1 MADLDGLAGEQ
12 YCYLTTTGRV
22 SGRPHEI
29 EIWFGLSGATLHM
42 LSGGGERSD
51 WVKNLLH
58 EPGVAIRIASSRM
71 RGAARVVEPAT
82 AEDRKARRL
91 LLRKYQ
97 PLYAGDLAD
106 WGRNALPVAVDLDV
120 GESPSGSRAAGR
132 RTRGSGAG

>member
-1 MADLDGLAGEQ
+1 MADLDALAGEQ

-29 EIWFGLSGATLHM
+29 EIWFGLSGATLYM

-51 WVKNLLH
+51 WVKNLLR
-58 EPGVAIRIASSRM
+58 EPGVAVRIDSTRM
-71 RGAARVVEPAT
+71 RGGARVVVPAT

-97 PLYAGDLAD
+97 PLYQGDLAD

-120 GESPSGSRAAGR
+120 RHAAGGSRAARR
-132 RTRGSGAG
+132 RTGRSGAG